1 MDMCDKDPFRNGIDD
16 VMFVVL
22 ATNYCKK
29 RNENQNSSAADSC
42 YNSSLYV
49 SSLVENYINIT
60 RQIAFWG
67 LAPAPAKEL

>member
-1 MDMCDKDPFRNGIDD
+1 MDMCNKDPFRNGIDD
-16 VMFVVL
+16 AMFVVL

-29 RNENQNSSAADSC
+29 RKENQNSSAADSC
-42 YNSSLYV
+42 YNSALYV

-60 RQIAFWG
+60 RQIAFLG